1 MKVIISVLM
10 LLAFNSSS
18 GQSALFHLKD
28 IHYLSD
34 VNFNAI
40 SNIDKYP
47 LDNLID
53 SVFNVQA
60 GKYIVYRFERF
71 SVANSK
77 DNLNSKEYQELIIA
91 KVSGNIIVEAYYCP
105 LSWREPPISSVVLVS
120 QRKVRLKKR
129 LSTKK
134 MKFKNINPNGLRV
147 LKDGDIMMFNE

>member
-1 MKVIISVLM
+1 M

-28 IHYLSD
+28 IYYLSD

-71 SVANSK
+71 SVSNSK